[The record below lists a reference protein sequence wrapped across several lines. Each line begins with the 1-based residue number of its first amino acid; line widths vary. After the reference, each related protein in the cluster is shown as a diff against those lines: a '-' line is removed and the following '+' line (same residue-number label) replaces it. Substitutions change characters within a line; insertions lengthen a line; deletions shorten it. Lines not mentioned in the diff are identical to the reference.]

1 MSDPPSR
8 ITAMRFAAPI
18 QSQQGVDP
26 LDRATQVMSAASAG
40 ALRLVATY
48 DEAKRWERDGATSMT
63 SWLAA
68 RYGLGRGTAREWVRV
83 AHALRDLPEIARAYA
98 RGEISWDQLQPLTKF
113 ATPETDEYWA
123 RKAPERRPAGLWREA
138 RRHERVLA
146 KEAENVHRR
155 RYLSLW
161 WDPESPVLYL
171 EGRLGADQG
180 AAVQAA
186 LERRAEGVVLEE
198 PPVSSPQE
206 ARMADALVELVT
218 GGDAEQAPPAALVV
232 HAGAE
237 VLTGEEPSE
246 GPWLAETEAG
256 TRLATEA
263 VRRLACDSRIDWVLE
278 SRGRTVGIGRRGRA
292 VPGQF
297 LRLLRH
303 RDLGCRFPGCERK
316 RWVQAHHLVHWADG
330 GATNLDNLVLLCH
343 AHHRLIHEGG
353 WRTSGH
359 PARDLRFHDPTGRP
373 LRRAAAEPRS
383 LVDAGHSP

>member
-1 MSDPPSR
+1 MSNAPRDSQKLVEIIDR
-8 ITAMRFAAPI
+8 TTAVI
-18 QSQQGVDP
+18 
-26 LDRATQVMSAASAG
+26 ASASSERLR
-40 ALRLVATY
+40 ALAAY
-48 DEAKRWERDGATSMT
+48 DEQKLWRRDGATSMT

-83 AHALRDLPEIARAYA
+83 AHALRGLPRIAEAYA
-98 RGEISWDQLQPLTKF
+98 GGEISWDQLQPLTKF
-113 ATPETDEYWA
+113 ASTETDEHWA
-123 RKAPERRPAGLWREA
+123 GKAPDLRPAGLWREA
-138 RRHERVLA
+138 RRHARVRNR
-146 KEAENVHRR
+146 EAADIHRR

-171 EGRLGADQG
+171 EGMLGADQG
-180 AAVQAA
+180 AALQTA
-186 LERRAEGVVLEE
+186 LERRSEEIVLAE
-198 PPVSSPQE
+198 PPESSPQE

-218 GGDAEQAPPAALVV
+218 GGDAENAPPATMVV

-237 VLTGEEPSE
+237 VLTREEPDR
-246 GPWLAETEAG
+246 GPWLAETEGG
-256 TRLATEA
+256 TRLPSEA
-263 VRRLACDSRIDWVLE
+263 VRRLVCDSRIEWVLE
-278 SRGRTVGIGRRGRA
+278 EDGRTVGIGRRGRA
-292 VPGQF
+292 VPGQL

-373 LRRAAAEPRS
+373 LRPALLEPGPLVAAGRS
-383 LVDAGHSP
+383 P